1 MERPTKR
8 PRISEPRDANTFGA
22 PHEIDVNAARQANDL
37 RLKSRFEDIFE
48 KYGKDFGSV
57 GDEIDL
63 ATGKIIVNNGH
74 IGRMRNEQDL
84 GEPAWNL
91 ADPFGED
98 DCSLDARAEDLDTLT
113 RGNEVDYTVHGLRH
127 GDGLG
132 FGKTLPN
139 VFDGEPELSNLGG
152 CLFGEKSF
160 RDDDML
166 QEAPSGPGL
175 PSRPIDPLWETPDIG
190 EKIFS
195 SSPAPP
201 TVAIPERRRTS
212 SPPNA
217 GSIWAVPQIR
227 RRKKPRT
234 GNRKP
239 CGGLR
244 LEESAK
250 PKDSGTAS
258 DSDDPLQDDSPR
270 KSTPTKVGNYIK
282 AKPSS
287 GSPDSLKP
295 NGHIV
300 EYVRLKSPPLNGTN
314 GIHVPIP
321 SSDVTIQNPLSP
333 DHEKQ
338 SSEPPAKVEVQVND
352 STERE
357 ILSTTEIDELP
368 RDLESPQIT
377 PLPEKNIGLQAKRHL
392 ENEIPLTL
400 EVDKSLGKEEL
411 LPPVTSSPDQASQQI
426 AAKRSVEHDT
436 ANKPECDAALAEQES
451 VLQMTTPKMDKCLGA
466 KAEHFTPTEIRTV
479 LTQRILRKRPWKE
492 VLRSVPEKTPAQV
505 RHWYHVRFTD
515 IKNFSSRIPWP
526 AMDKT
531 RMGDLARQPEVSWET
546 LKTVF
551 KEREIGE
558 LEHEW
563 AVTCLGEEAW
573 TNCCNSPR
581 LSVQLEKTKLQ
592 TPPNLPRKFPASKSP
607 SPLKSSQTIQAVQ
620 SSPAPQTPRVST
632 ATQSDRMDE
641 ISDSD
646 DPLSEAFGLA
656 WSGSGLSAIQIDTP
670 PKPPN
675 PQNRRSPLKLATTP
689 YAARSER
696 KQSRLS

>member
-1 MERPTKR
+1 MERPSKR

-84 GEPAWNL
+84 GEPTWNL

-98 DCSLDARAEDLDTLT
+98 DCGLDAQAEDFNPLT
-113 RGNEVDYTVHGLRH
+113 RDNEDYHTVHGIQQ

-132 FGKTLPN
+132 FGKPLPN
-139 VFDGEPELSNLGG
+139 VFDGEAEVSSLHG

-160 RDDDML
+160 RDDDMFRGP
-166 QEAPSGPGL
+166 PSASVGL
-175 PSRPIDPLWETPDIG
+175 LSRPIDPLWETPDIG

-201 TVAIPERRRTS
+201 SVAIPERRRTA

-234 GNRKP
+234 RNRKP
-239 CGGLR
+239 CGGLE
-244 LEESAK
+244 LTK
-250 PKDSGTAS
+250 PKDSGNAS
-258 DSDDPLQDDSPR
+258 DSDDPLQDNSPP
-270 KSTPTKVGNYIK
+270 KPTPTKVGTYIK
-282 AKPSS
+282 GKPSL
-287 GSPDSLKP
+287 GSPNSLKP

-300 EYVRLKSPPLNGTN
+300 EYGQLKSPPFNRTN
-314 GIHVPIP
+314 GSHVSLP
-321 SSDVTIQNPLSP
+321 SADVDIQNTLSP

-338 SSEPPAKVEVQVND
+338 SSEPPAEVEVQVID

-357 ILSTTEIDELP
+357 ILPTTEIDELP
-368 RDLESPQIT
+368 RDLESPPAT
-377 PLPEKNIGLQAKRHL
+377 PLPEKNIGLQAKMQL
-392 ENEIPLTL
+392 ENEIPLAPDVDTSL
-400 EVDKSLGKEEL
+400 EKEEL
-411 LPPVTSSPDQASQQI
+411 LPPVTSSPGQESPLI
-426 AAKRSVEHDT
+426 AVKHSVEHDSP
-436 ANKPECDAALAEQES
+436 NKPDCDTALAEQAS
-451 VLQMTTPKMDKCLGA
+451 VLQATTPKMDKCSGG
-466 KAEHFTPTEIRTV
+466 KAEHFTPTEIKTV
-479 LTQRILRKRPWKE
+479 LTKRILQKRPWKE

-515 IKNFSSRIPWP
+515 IKNFSSRIPW
-526 AMDKT
+526 AAVDKA

-546 LKTVF
+546 LKTIF
-551 KEREIGE
+551 KDREIGE

-563 AVTCLGEEAW
+563 TVACLGEEAW
-573 TNCCNSPR
+573 ASCCNSRR
-581 LSVQLEKTKLQ
+581 LSVQLEKTNLQ
-592 TPPNLPRKFPASKSP
+592 TPSKLPKRFLASKSP
-607 SPLKSSQTIQAVQ
+607 SPLKSSQTIRTVQ
-620 SSPAPQTPRVST
+620 SSPTPQTPRVST

-641 ISDSD
+641 RSDSD

-675 PQNRRSPLKLATTP
+675 SQNRRSPLKLAITP